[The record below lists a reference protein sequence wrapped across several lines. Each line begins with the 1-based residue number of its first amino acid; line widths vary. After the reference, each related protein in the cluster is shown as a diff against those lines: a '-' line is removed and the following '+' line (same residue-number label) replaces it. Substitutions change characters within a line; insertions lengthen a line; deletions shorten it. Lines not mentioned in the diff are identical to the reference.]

1 MKFLGSTCL
10 VFAAVCLSS
19 LQAIGETAAPGVA
32 SDERVLFEKGRFT
45 MNSKMKGGEVKT
57 DPATRITSVI
67 FTQPDGGMSAR
78 CILGPKRFDPLPYLG
93 DPALFVDIVFRAP
106 AGQPVPDAFYVVLQ
120 TLNMYVKPE
129 IQKAVRSQTVPA
141 SAAENLD
148 DGWKR
153 IRIPF
158 NKMTVVNA
166 KDSPT
171 ADWTK
176 RIRTGD
182 GSPDITS
189 EDLLERFQIFG
200 TSKGAFELGKVS
212 LVRVRNVSVEIRND
226 EADNTV
232 KLEIHGRTETPDAEV
247 AIKITDA
254 SGHAEIRQVKAVNG
268 TYDYQ
273 WEKPPVTIG
282 KSSTLQASV
291 NGGNSAPD
299 QSIPR
304 EVFGFLKDTSHV
316 WLSVKG
322 RDIVTSPLSKDGV
335 QPFYSVGAGYVKSVL
350 LRGYDE
356 EVADYAKSM
365 GLNTL
370 RLAFYTLNF
379 NGREEMPLTF
389 DDITYFID
397 PVLTAA
403 KRHQLYVILDD
414 HNYFKNEINEET
426 ARGEQKSAGW
436 TEEKFQRWVQRWVQV
451 AERYK
456 DEPYILAYE
465 LCNEPVCSPETA
477 QKWYRKCIE
486 AIRKVD
492 QKHIIMVGSHHW
504 SHARALEATWRDVAN
519 KIDEPYNNIV
529 FSFHDYPQDDD
540 PWKVQQYLRDFQTKY
555 NVPIM
560 CTEFGGGGK
569 PERVHRE
576 AQAGMLALFAF
587 DRIGWM
593 TWAIY
598 YDRTRAV
605 GFPTVAVKNADG
617 KTWDTKMENPGYY
630 IPYVELW
637 APTARIMG
645 SAFPEAAGN

>member
-1 MKFLGSTCL
+1 
-10 VFAAVCLSS
+10 
-19 LQAIGETAAPGVA
+19 
-32 SDERVLFEKGRFT
+32 
-45 MNSKMKGGEVKT
+45 MNSKMKGGEVRT
-57 DPATRITSVI
+57 DPATRAISVTI
-67 FTQPDGGMSAR
+67 TQPDGGMSAR
-78 CILGPKRFDPLPYLG
+78 CMLGPLRLDPLPYLS
-93 DPALFVDIVFRAP
+93 DPALFVDIVFRP
-106 AGQPVPDAFYVVLQ
+106 VAGQSAPDGFYVVLQ
-120 TLNMYVKPE
+120 TLSMYVKPE
-129 IQKAVRSQTVPA
+129 TQKTVRSQTVPA
-141 SAAENLD
+141 SAAESLE

-153 IRIPF
+153 IRLPF
-158 NKMTVVNA
+158 HKMTVLNA

-171 ADWTK
+171 AEWTK
-176 RIRTGD
+176 RIRSED
-182 GSPDITS
+182 GTPDITS

-212 LVRVRNVSVEIRND
+212 LVRMRNVSVEIRNA
-226 EADNTV
+226 ESDNTI
-232 KLEIHGRTETPDAEV
+232 KLEIQGKTAAPDAV
-247 AIKITDA
+247 VDLKITDA
-254 SGHAEIRQVKAVNG
+254 SGKAETRQVHAVNG
-268 TYDYQ
+268 AYSYV
-273 WEKPPVTIG
+273 WENPPVAPG
-282 KSSTLQASV
+282 KSSTLQALV
-291 NGGNSAPD
+291 NGGGSIQD

-322 RDIVTSPLSKDGV
+322 RDIVTSPLSKGGV
-335 QPFYSVGAGYVKSVL
+335 RPFYPVGAGYGKNVL

-356 EVADYAKSM
+356 EVAAYAQSM

-379 NGREEMPLTF
+379 NGAPDKPLTF
-389 DDITYFID
+389 EDITAFID

-426 ARGEQKSAGW
+426 ARGEQKSDGW
-436 TEEKFQRWVQRWVQV
+436 TEEKFQRWVQRWVEV
-451 AERYK
+451 AEHYK

-492 QKHIIMVGSHHW
+492 QKHIVMVGSHHW

-519 KIDEPYNNIV
+519 KIDEPYNNAV
-529 FSFHDYPQDDD
+529 FSFHDYPQDDA
-540 PWKVQQYLRDFQTKY
+540 PWKVQQHLRDFQAKY
-555 NVPIM
+555 NVPVM

-576 AQAGMLALFAF
+576 TQAGMLALFAF

-598 YDRTRAV
+598 YDRTRAS
-605 GFPTVAVKNADG
+605 GFPTLAVKNPDG
-617 KTWDTKMENPGYY
+617 KTWDAKMENPGYY